1 MRKILVILLGMILF
15 VLALAE
21 DGVYPDKIVVGTFQA
36 LSGPYAIIGQEMSK
50 GMKAY
55 FNWINSRGGVYGRKI
70 ELIIADDQLNPSKTV
85 IEVKRL
91 VEQDKVFAIV
101 GGLGTYGCLAVMN
114 YLNEKGVPFV
124 YQGSGS
130 SKLVDPP
137 KKYIFGVQ
145 PDYTL
150 EGQII
155 AKYLVENRGYKKI
168 AVIYMNN
175 DVGLE
180 GLNAIKKRLK
190 KYGLQPILEIPYNP
204 LETDYSAQVV
214 NILNKNPQSI
224 VIYGFITD
232 TIRWIKTIKDYG
244 IDSQIVTIY
253 PNADPNFIKMGG
265 KYVEGVII
273 TGWVPL
279 PTPDKPEYVKDFET
293 YVNIFQKTYPN
304 QIPSSYAAAG
314 FIAAEVFVEGLA
326 RAGADLTREK
336 LVKAL
341 ESFNH
346 WNGILAK
353 DITWGPNRR
362 RGKDSMYFI
371 LIKNGQFVPLT
382 ELISIEDK

>member
-1 MRKILVILLGMILF
+1 
-15 VLALAE
+15 
-21 DGVYPDKIVVGTFQA
+21 
-36 LSGPYAIIGQEMSK
+36 
-50 GMKAY
+50 
-55 FNWINSRGGVYGRKI
+55 
-70 ELIIADDQLNPSKTV
+70 
-85 IEVKRL
+85 
-91 VEQDKVFAIV
+91 
-101 GGLGTYGCLAVMN
+101 
-114 YLNEKGVPFV
+114 
-124 YQGSGS
+124 
-130 SKLVDPP
+130 
-137 KKYIFGVQ
+137 
-145 PDYTL
+145 
-150 EGQII
+150 
-155 AKYLVENRGYKKI
+155 
-168 AVIYMNN
+168 MNN

-204 LETDYSAQVV
+204 LETDYSAQTVE
-214 NILNKNPQSI
+214 ILNKNPQSI

-326 RAGADLTREK
+326 RAGVNLTREK
-336 LVKAL
+336 LVEAL

-353 DITWGPNRR
+353 DIAEQSILDLDINEKEKFELRTKLKMDLLKSHLKNDIGEDYEYKVKTSLLEYLP
-362 RGKDSMYFI
+362 YFKNK
-371 LIKNGQFVPLT
+371 IKQVASESEQT
-382 ELISIEDK
+382 SE